1 MIQVLS
7 ATTSRTLCHRRC
19 YSGIDTGNKGGL
31 SSRSML
37 PPTVLV
43 SATIGKTYEKFIFV
57 GEIVSFSGVL
67 SCEGYKKV
75 E

>member
-1 MIQVLS
+1 
-7 ATTSRTLCHRRC
+7 
-19 YSGIDTGNKGGL
+19 
-31 SSRSML
+31 ML
-37 PPTVLV
+37 PPTVPV